1 MDGID
6 QRREPRFKFEGAT
19 ILVFDDAE
27 ERRTVAVTQYYNVS
41 RRGACVLPPA
51 TGGLAVG
58 SRLTML
64 PQPYLER
71 REVVV
76 VNRQA
81 GSLHLELPD
90 SQEFSEFE
98 VAEMIRAMPRE
109 ELGWSKR
116 ASLPGLTRQSH
127 AERSQMPGPGQVR
140 PGHDDYISPSESATR
155 SPPRPGTPSPYGSA

>member
-1 MDGID
+1 MDSGQRNGAD
-6 QRREPRFKFEGAT
+6 HRREPRFKFDGGT

-27 ERRTVAVTQYYNVS
+27 ERRTVAVTHYYNVS

-51 TGGLAVG
+51 TGGLEIG

-71 REVVV
+71 REVIV
-76 VNRQA
+76 VNCQA

-98 VAEMIRAMPRE
+98 VAEMIRAMP
-109 ELGWSKR
+109 
-116 ASLPGLTRQSH
+116 
-127 AERSQMPGPGQVR
+127 
-140 PGHDDYISPSESATR
+140 
-155 SPPRPGTPSPYGSA
+155 PRDEI

>member
-1 MDGID
+1 MDSGQQNGAE
-6 QRREPRFKFEGAT
+6 QRRDPRFKFDGAT

-27 ERRTVAVTQYYNVS
+27 ERRTVAVTHYYNVS

-64 PQPYLER
+64 PQPYLEK

-76 VNRQA
+76 VNCQA

-98 VAEMIRAMPRE
+98 VAEMIRAMPQ
-109 ELGWSKR
+109 EL
-116 ASLPGLTRQSH
+116 A
-127 AERSQMPGPGQVR
+127 
-140 PGHDDYISPSESATR
+140 
-155 SPPRPGTPSPYGSA
+155 